1 VNSILSDKR
10 LRFFFAFWWLLW
22 MLLQYV
28 ILKQINIDDFH
39 ALCDSLT
46 SIILLAAG
54 SFFISNNMKYY
65 LPRKEKYW
73 YIVVISLTV
82 GLLWLVAQRGAIWM
96 ILKAGDPYT
105 NFIHTSEYIRF
116 GAGFLLL
123 SSMSMFSLMWYSQ
136 QEYKGITDRKLET
149 ERLSKEAELFK
160 LRRQFQ
166 PHFLFNSLNSISALT
181 AVDPEKAR
189 HMIYQLSDFLR
200 GTLKKDEQQWIT
212 LEEEI
217 QYLQLYLDIEKVRF
231 GHRLQTKIITPI
243 ETLPF
248 KMPALILQP
257 VVENA
262 IKFGLYDT
270 TGEVL
275 IEIECEDFSGNLK
288 IIVKNPFDPE
298 TSNPI
303 KGTGFGLA
311 SIRRRLFL
319 LFARNDLLNTTTEK
333 NHFITTIL
341 IPQINE
347 LQLMKKEEK
356 QTEFQDLL
364 SKEIKGQIV
373 HKVNQSIDKSLNK

>member
-1 VNSILSDKR
+1 MVNSILSDNR
-10 LRFFFAFWWLLW
+10 LRFFFACWWLLW

-28 ILKQINIDDFH
+28 ILKQVNIDDFH

-73 YIVVISLTV
+73 YILIISITV
-82 GLLWLVAQRGAIWM
+82 GFLWLIAQRGAMWM
-96 ILKAGDPYT
+96 ILKADDPYLNILHST
-105 NFIHTSEYIRF
+105 AFIRF

-136 QEYKGITDRKLET
+136 QEYKEMGDRKVET

-181 AVDPEKAR
+181 IVDPEKAR

-200 GTLKKDEQQWIT
+200 GTLRKDEQQWIT

-217 QYLQLYLDIEKVRF
+217 QYLQLYLEIEKVRF
-231 GHRLQTKIITPI
+231 GHRLQTSINSPG
-243 ETLPF
+243 ETLQF
-248 KMPALILQP
+248 KLPPLILQP

-275 IEIECEDFSGNLK
+275 IAIQSEALQGNLK
-288 IIVKNPFDPE
+288 ITIRNPFDPE
-298 TSNPI
+298 TSNPG
-303 KGTGFGLA
+303 KGTGFGLM

-319 LFARNDLLNTTTEK
+319 LFARNDLLKTTTEG
-333 NHFITTIL
+333 NQFITTII
-341 IPQINE
+341 IPQA
-347 LQLMKKEEK
+347 LQPE
-356 QTEFQDLL
+356 
-364 SKEIKGQIV
+364 KEIENERICK
-373 HKVNQSIDKSLNK
+373 

>member
-1 VNSILSDKR
+1 LSDNR
-10 LRFFFAFWWLLW
+10 LRGFFAFWWLLW

-28 ILKQINIDDFH
+28 ILKQVNIDDFH
-39 ALCDSLT
+39 ALCDSST

-73 YIVVISLTV
+73 YIIVISITI
-82 GLLWLVAQRGAIWM
+82 GFLWLLAQRGTMWM
-96 ILKAGDPYT
+96 ILKAGDPYLNIVQST
-105 NFIHTSEYIRF
+105 AYIRF

-136 QEYKGITDRKLET
+136 QEYKEMAGRKTET

-231 GHRLQTKIITPI
+231 GHRLQTKIITPDK
-243 ETLPF
+243 TLPF
-248 KMPALILQP
+248 KLPALILQP

-275 IEIECEDFSGNLK
+275 IEIECEDLSGNLK

-333 NHFITTIL
+333 NQFITSLL
-341 IPQINE
+341 IPQRLEPGIEN
-347 LQLMKKEEK
+347 K
-356 QTEFQDLL
+356 TER
-364 SKEIKGQIV
+364 K
-373 HKVNQSIDKSLNK
+373 

>member
-1 VNSILSDKR
+1 
-10 LRFFFAFWWLLW
+10 

-46 SIILLAAG
+46 SIILLAGG

-73 YIVVISLTV
+73 YIIVISISI
-82 GLLWLVAQRGAIWM
+82 GFLWLLAQRGTMWM
-96 ILKAGDPYT
+96 ILKAGDPYLNIVHST
-105 NFIHTSEYIRF
+105 AYIRF

-136 QEYKGITDRKLET
+136 QEYKEMADRKTET
-149 ERLSKEAELFK
+149 QALSKEAELFK

-200 GTLKKDEQQWIT
+200 GTLKKDEQQWII

-270 TGEVL
+270 TGDVL
-275 IEIECEDFSGNLK
+275 IEITCEGFSGNLK

-333 NHFITTIL
+333 NQFITSLL
-341 IPQINE
+341 IPQRLEQEIEN
-347 LQLMKKEEK
+347 
-356 QTEFQDLL
+356 
-364 SKEIKGQIV
+364 EIKR
-373 HKVNQSIDKSLNK
+373 K